1 MARMIPEWRGRP
13 YSTNNPKDM
22 EEYNRLQSANEAAGF
37 IGGIFVT
44 IISLIFIVFLMIV
57 G

>member
-22 EEYNRLQSANEAAGF
+22 EEYNRLQSANKAAGF
-37 IGGIFVT
+37 IGCIFVA
-44 IISLIFIVFLMIV
+44 IISLIFIVFLMIT

>member
-1 MARMIPEWRGRP
+1 MARIIPEWRGRP
-13 YSTNNPKDM
+13 YSTNNPKDK
-22 EEYNRLQSANEAAGF
+22 EEYDRLQSANESAGF
-37 IGGIFVT
+37 IGAIFVT

>member
-22 EEYNRLQSANEAAGF
+22 EEYNRLQFANEAAGF

>member
-1 MARMIPEWRGRP
+1 MARIIPEWRGRP

-22 EEYNRLQSANEAAGF
+22 EEYNRLQSANESAGF
-37 IGGIFVT
+37 IGAIFVT
-44 IISLIFIVFLMIV
+44 IISLIFIIFLIIA

>member
-1 MARMIPEWRGRP
+1 MARIIPEWRGRP

-22 EEYNRLQSANEAAGF
+22 EEYSRLQSANESAGF
-37 IGGIFVT
+37 IGAIFVT
-44 IISLIFIVFLMIV
+44 IISLIFIIFLMIV

>member
-37 IGGIFVT
+37 IGAIFVT

>member
-13 YSTNNPKDM
+13 YSTSNPKDM
-22 EEYNRLQSANEAAGF
+22 EEYNRLQSANESASF
-37 IGGIFVT
+37 IGGIFVAFN
-44 IISLIFIVFLMIV
+44 SLIYIVFLMIA

>member
-22 EEYNRLQSANEAAGF
+22 EEYNRLQSANESAGF
-37 IGGIFVT
+37 IGAIFVT

>member
-1 MARMIPEWRGRP
+1 MARIIPEWRDRP

-22 EEYNRLQSANEAAGF
+22 EEYDRIQSANESAGF
-37 IGGIFVT
+37 IGAIFVT

>member
-13 YSTNNPKDM
+13 YSTSNPKDM
-22 EEYNRLQSANEAAGF
+22 EEYNRLQSANESASF
-37 IGGIFVT
+37 IGGIFVAF
-44 IISLIFIVFLMIV
+44 ISLIFIVFLMIA

>member
-1 MARMIPEWRGRP
+1 MARIIPEWRGRP

-22 EEYNRLQSANEAAGF
+22 EEYNRLQSANESAGF

-44 IISLIFIVFLMIV
+44 IIGLIFIVFLITA

>member
-1 MARMIPEWRGRP
+1 MARIIPEWRGRP

-22 EEYNRLQSANEAAGF
+22 EEYNRLQSANKSAGF
-37 IGGIFVT
+37 IGAIFVT

>member
-1 MARMIPEWRGRP
+1 MARIIPEWRGRP

-22 EEYNRLQSANEAAGF
+22 EEYNRLQSANESAGF
-37 IGGIFVT
+37 IGAIFVT

>member
-1 MARMIPEWRGRP
+1 MARIIPEWRGRP

-22 EEYNRLQSANEAAGF
+22 EEYNRLQSANESAGF
-37 IGGIFVT
+37 IGSIFVT
-44 IISLIFIVFLMIV
+44 IISLIFIIFLIIA